1 MQIKIEDLKVGDEI
15 LFPTNG
21 SKMIRAKVLEE
32 PQLSSTQSTWFSH
45 RGLKKYKSIKCAIH
59 CEEKEIVFSQRWRK
73 TLKIY
78 HLDGEYNAKKKI
90 DLSGKENI
98 WLLKRD

>member
-1 MQIKIEDLKVGDEI
+1 MQVKIEDLQVGDEI

-32 PQLSSTQSTWFSH
+32 PQLSSLQPAWLSY
-45 RGLKKYKSIKCAIH
+45 RGLKRYKSIRCAIH
-59 CEEKEIVFSQRWRK
+59 LEEKEILISQKWTK
-73 TLKIY
+73 KFKIY
-78 HLDGEYNAKKKI
+78 HLDGEYNTKKKI
-90 DLSGKENI
+90 DLSGKESI